1 MYNAGANAYNAYKN
15 NSVNYASKEQLL
27 LMLLDGAVKFTKMAR
42 QAILDKDIKKSH
54 ENLVKTQDI
63 FTELM
68 ITLDQNAGEWA
79 VNMYKIYD
87 FIKERLFQAN
97 LKKDVKVLDEVM
109 TLIEEV
115 RNTWQEA
122 YEVSKGKRLCK
133 CTKRA

>member
-1 MYNAGANAYNAYKN
+1 MYNAGANAYNAYKS

-27 LMLLDGAVKFTKMAR
+27 LMLLDGAVKFAKMAR
-42 QAILDKDIKKSH
+42 QAILDKDVKSSH

-79 VNMYKIYD
+79 VNMYKIYE

-97 LKKDVKVLDEVM
+97 IKKDVKIIDEVM
-109 TLIEEV
+109 PLIEEV

-122 YEVSKGKRLCK
+122 YEVSKGKK
-133 CTKRA
+133 

>member
-27 LMLLDGAVKFTKMAR
+27 LMLLDGAVKFAKMAR

-79 VNMYKIYD
+79 ANMYKIYD
-87 FIKERLFQAN
+87 FIKEKLFQAN
-97 LKKDVKVLDEVM
+97 LKKDVKILDEVM
-109 TLIEEV
+109 PLIEEV
-115 RNTWQEA
+115 RDTWQEA
-122 YEVSKGKRLCK
+122 YEVSKGKR
-133 CTKRA
+133 

>member
-27 LMLLDGAVKFTKMAR
+27 LMLLDGAVKFAKMAR
-42 QAILDKDIKKSH
+42 QAILDKDVKSSH

-79 VNMYKIYD
+79 TNMYKIYD
-87 FIKERLFQAN
+87 FIKEKLFEAN
-97 LKKDVKVLDEVM
+97 LKKDIKILDEVM
-109 TLIEEV
+109 PLIEEV
-115 RNTWQEA
+115 RNTWHEA
-122 YEVSKGKRLCK
+122 YEVSKGKR
-133 CTKRA
+133 

>member
-1 MYNAGANAYNAYKN
+1 MYNAGANAYNAYKS

-27 LMLLDGAVKFTKMAR
+27 LMLLDGAVKFAKMAR
-42 QAILDKDIKKSH
+42 QAILDKDVKSSH

-79 VNMYKIYD
+79 VNMYKIYE

-97 LKKDVKVLDEVM
+97 IKKDVKVIDEVM
-109 TLIEEV
+109 PLIEEV

-122 YEVSKGKRLCK
+122 YEVSKGKR
-133 CTKRA
+133 

>member
-1 MYNAGANAYNAYKN
+1 
-15 NSVNYASKEQLL
+15 
-27 LMLLDGAVKFTKMAR
+27 MLLDGAVKFAKMAR
-42 QAILDKDIKKSH
+42 QAILDKDVKSSH

-79 VNMYKIYD
+79 VNMYKIYE

-97 LKKDVKVLDEVM
+97 IKKDVKIIDEVM
-109 TLIEEV
+109 PLIEEV

-122 YEVSKGKRLCK
+122 YEVSKGKR
-133 CTKRA
+133 